1 MMKRS
6 ESLDN
11 WREYFRRGDSDIFGI
26 IDHAIMVAASDYPNE
41 FKSRRDSIAEL
52 LFSYRLSRRHH
63 HHLDVSIHGDQ
74 EEEFEHC
81 PVTTVE
87 TVGVEDV
94 RKLNKKNQIY
104 EEEEEED
111 DDDTVIVDEV
121 IRIKDILFNKED
133 EPNSVLLECLR
144 KLESI
149 SMNVDMLKD
158 TEIGKAVNGLRRH
171 SSDKISKLAK
181 TLFAEWKKL
190 VDQWMNIPKEIAGAE
205 GTPESVNLSVIDEEE
220 TFPSPP
226 HDLDI
231 YAPEPNGFELSQ
243 ILDCLDC
250 DGNPR
255 HSVESEPERKLQSSS
270 RRRPGGTNEASVVGR
285 SNKDQQM
292 RREEADVRPIKHS
305 AIDFGEPRKQPKQN
319 REQMVQ
325 RKPLAVAEQKRKLAG
340 QQQRDKLKALDP
352 DTKFEF
358 AKRRLQESYQ
368 HHENAKRQRTIQV
381 LETIPKQSKVH
392 KPQLKRPARR

>member
-6 ESLDN
+6 ESLDD

-26 IDHAIMVAASDYPNE
+26 IDNAIMVAASDYPNE
-41 FKSRRDSIAEL
+41 FKSKRDSIAEL
-52 LFSYRLSRRHH
+52 LFSYRLSRRRH
-63 HHLDVSIHGDQ
+63 HHLEVSIPGDQ
-74 EEEFEHC
+74 EEFEHC
-81 PVTTVE
+81 PMTTV
-87 TVGVEDV
+87 VDKVEDV
-94 RKLNKKNQIY
+94 RKLNKKNQII
-104 EEEEEED
+104 EEDDDD

-121 IRIKDILFNKED
+121 IRIKNILLNKED
-133 EPNSVLLECLR
+133 EPDSVLLECLR
-144 KLESI
+144 KLESMT
-149 SMNVDMLKD
+149 MNVDMLKD

-190 VDQWMNIPKEIAGAE
+190 VDQWMNTPKEIAGAE

-255 HSVESEPERKLQSSS
+255 HSVESEPERKLQSIP
-270 RRRPGGTNEASVVGR
+270 RRRPTNEASVVGR

-305 AIDFGEPRKQPKQN
+305 AIDVGEPRRQPKQS

-340 QQQRDKLKALDP
+340 QQQQRDKLKALDP

>member
-6 ESLDN
+6 DSLYN

-26 IDHAIMVAASDYPNE
+26 IDHAIMVAASDCPSE
-41 FKSRRDSIAEL
+41 FKSKRDSIAEL
-52 LFSYRLSRRHH
+52 LFSCKLSHRCRRCIGCD
-63 HHLDVSIHGDQ
+63 HHLEVSIPGDQ
-74 EEEFEHC
+74 EEFEHC
-81 PVTTVE
+81 PMKVVE

-104 EEEEEED
+104 EVD
-111 DDDTVIVDEV
+111 DDDTVVVDEV
-121 IRIKDILFNKED
+121 MRIKDILFNKED
-133 EPNSVLLECLR
+133 EPNSVLLECLK

-190 VDQWMNIPKEIAGAE
+190 VDQWMNTPKEVAGAE

-292 RREEADVRPIKHS
+292 RREEADVRSVKHS
-305 AIDFGEPRKQPKQN
+305 AIDFGEPRKQPKQS
-319 REQMVQ
+319 RERMVQ

-340 QQQRDKLKALDP
+340 
-352 DTKFEF
+352 
-358 AKRRLQESYQ
+358 
-368 HHENAKRQRTIQV
+368 
-381 LETIPKQSKVH
+381 
-392 KPQLKRPARR
+392 